1 MLPNHN
7 NVLKYIMGNSL
18 YRNVYFVTA
27 KYLSLD
33 DDVHGIPHTLRVLK
47 IALDIACRVKARV
60 DTDILVVATLLHDIG
75 RSIEN
80 MENIHHA
87 LLSARI
93 AEQELKKLKLDE
105 WKITRIVEAI
115 KAHSFSLNYPAKTI
129 EAKILSDADK
139 IDAIG
144 AIGIARAFIESARR
158 GRNISGT
165 ITHFH
170 EKLVNLIN
178 LLYLEESK
186 EIALER
192 HNFMVQFF
200 EKLSKE
206 MSY

>member
-1 MLPNHN
+1 MLYNHN
-7 NVLKYIMGNSL
+7 NVLKYLMGNSL
-18 YRNVYFVTA
+18 YRSVYSITA
-27 KYLSLD
+27 KYLSLN

-47 IALDIACRVKARV
+47 IALDIAYRVKVRI
-60 DTDILVVATLLHDIG
+60 DMDILIVATLLHDVG

-80 MENIHHA
+80 LENIHHA

-93 AEQELKKLKLDE
+93 AEQELRRLKLDE

-165 ITHFH
+165 ITHFY

-178 LLYLEESK
+178 LLYLKESI
-186 EIALER
+186 EIAMER
-192 HNFMVQFF
+192 HNFMVQFL
-200 EKLSKE
+200 EKLKRE